1 MKLKRLPSM
10 REKRHYVTFRI
21 HSENP
26 VIYSEMKGAVM
37 NSILNWMGEEGFSSA
52 RCRVI
57 KNLWDHMKQ
66 IGWIECSPR
75 SVDDIK
81 MALALVHQIGDER
94 VIFQVTRVSGTIK
107 SGKAKMK

>member
-10 REKRHYVTFRI
+10 REKRHYITFRL
-21 HSENP
+21 HSGNP
-26 VIYSEMKGAVM
+26 VMYGEMKGAVM

-57 KNLWDHMKQ
+57 RNLWDHRRQ

-75 SVDDIK
+75 AVNDIK
-81 MALALVHQIGDER
+81 MSLALVHQIGDER
-94 VIFQVTRVSGTIK
+94 VIIQVIRVSGTIK
-107 SGKAKMK
+107 SGKSKMK